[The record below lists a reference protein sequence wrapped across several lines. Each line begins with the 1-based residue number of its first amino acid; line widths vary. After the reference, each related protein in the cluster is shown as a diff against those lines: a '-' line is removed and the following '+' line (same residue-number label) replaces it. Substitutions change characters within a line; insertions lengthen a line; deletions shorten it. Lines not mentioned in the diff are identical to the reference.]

1 MSKFYKFK
9 KLLSREETINLI
21 HHLTGETLDQNELCE
36 LLDNGF
42 LSAIV
47 GADKLLV
54 GFTEDEAKKIAS
66 GSTGRPSIFSSIGVP
81 WVGRANTGFFGSD
94 FMFYGSRTEAGELFL
109 FAEMTFGLI
118 DRPYST
124 SDLES
129 LDTLLAENCSFLTQE
144 VYEVSNAANS
154 SSATVLKKAVSERG
168 ITCDNVGEL
177 LYSTGITNLP
187 FPYRPTY
194 APTETSQDIPGPVNA
209 ERPSSKLL
217 IGALLAILTDKEPK
231 RFNQG
236 SLADEIEERFRKIRG
251 LGATNTKNL
260 FAEANKAL
268 KAAKE
273 AGGQ

>member
-154 SSATVLKKAVSERG
+154 S
-168 ITCDNVGEL
+168 
-177 LYSTGITNLP
+177 
-187 FPYRPTY
+187 
-194 APTETSQDIPGPVNA
+194 
-209 ERPSSKLL
+209 
-217 IGALLAILTDKEPK
+217 
-231 RFNQG
+231 
-236 SLADEIEERFRKIRG
+236 
-251 LGATNTKNL
+251 
-260 FAEANKAL
+260 
-268 KAAKE
+268 
-273 AGGQ
+273 